1 MNKNNLK
8 IRKNNIKNTNPLSK
22 VQKILICKL
31 FQLKEN
37 KLKYKNFA
45 KKGNYSLPAV
55 IIGTAS
61 SNEYYVKFPVS
72 FENLKIIKNKKYIC
86 DCRLIKECNEKAYHQ
101 LLSKL

>member
-1 MNKNNLK
+1 MNEN
-8 IRKNNIKNTNPLSK
+8 RKNNIKKNNPLAK
-22 VQKILICKL
+22 DQKILICKI
-31 FQLKEN
+31 FKGN
-37 KLKYKNFA
+37 KLKYKKFA

-72 FENLKIIKNKKYIC
+72 FEKLKIIKNKKNIC
-86 DCRLIKECNEKAYHQ
+86 DYRLIKECNEKAYHQ